1 MKLEVTELGP
11 VKRAIKIEV
20 PEDAVNR
27 EFDRVYT
34 DLKRQVRIPGFRPGK
49 APVAMLE
56 KRYAKAV
63 EQDVIQRLV
72 PTYYQRAIQE
82 AGVAPVLVEIP
93 PLERLKANRNTSL
106 TFTATVEIKPSIEL
120 RDYRPPNPI
129 SLKPDSRTIAD
140 QDVEKA
146 LERFREQQSRLDAVP
161 SGTLLAEGLYA
172 VMTIEGFLDGEPVEG
187 SKKEGLLHKVGTQKP
202 VLGLTIDEV
211 LVGKKE
217 GDHGEIHQEY
227 PATHPDA
234 RLAGKVVT
242 FRVSILGV
250 KQKILPALDDEFAKD
265 CGAYDTLEALKDK
278 IRSELEAALKRDIE
292 EGYKDQIIERLLEM
306 HHFDLPEALIEREIR
321 TMVRQ
326 RLMEEQRKKDG
337 TLSMNDQIHMEEE
350 ATRIQKEV
358 APGAQKRVKLGLV
371 LEAIADK
378 EGVSVSEQEIQ
389 DEFTKLARS
398 LQVPLEDIQ
407 KMVESGGQ
415 SSRQELEDRI
425 RAEKT
430 LQLVYQFAVIQ
441 G

>member
-11 VKRAIKIEV
+11 VKRALKIEV
-20 PEDAVNR
+20 PEDVVNQ

-34 DLKRQVRIPGFRPGK
+34 DLKRQVRVPGFRPGK

-56 KRYAKAV
+56 KRYAKAA

-72 PTYYQRAIQE
+72 PTYYQKAIQE
-82 AGVAPVLVEIP
+82 SGVAPVLVEIP
-93 PLERLKANRNTSL
+93 PLERMKANRNASL

-129 SLKPDSRTIAD
+129 SLKPDSRTITD
-140 QDVEKA
+140 QDVDKA
-146 LERFREQQSRLDAVP
+146 LDRFREQQSRLDAAAA
-161 SGTLLAEGLYA
+161 GTRLEEGLYA
-172 VMTIEGFLDGEPVEG
+172 VVTIEGFLDGAPVDG
-187 SKKEGLLHKVGTQKP
+187 SKKEGHLHKVGSQEP
-202 VLGLTIDEV
+202 MLGLTIDEV
-211 LVGKKE
+211 LVGKQE
-217 GDHGEIHQEY
+217 GDQAEIPQEY

-234 RLAGKVVT
+234 RLAGKIVT

-250 KQKILPALDDEFAKD
+250 KQKTLPVLDDEFAKD
-265 CGAYDTLEALKDK
+265 CGAFDTLDALKDK
-278 IRSELEAALKRDIE
+278 IRSELESVLKRDIE
-292 EGYKDQIIERLLEM
+292 EGYKDQILERLLAL
-306 HHFDLPEALIEREIR
+306 HHFDLPEALVEREVR
-321 TMVRQ
+321 TLVRQ
-326 RLMEEQRKKDG
+326 RLMEEQRKKG
-337 TLSMNDQIHMEEE
+337 GQFSMDDQIHMEEE
-350 ATRIQKEV
+350 AKRIQNEV

-378 EGVSVSEQEIQ
+378 EGVFVSEQEIQ
-389 DEFTKLARS
+389 DEFSKLAKG

-415 SSRQELEDRI
+415 NSRQEFEDRI
-425 RAEKT
+425 RADKA

>member
-11 VKRAIKIEV
+11 VKRALKIEV
-20 PEDAVNR
+20 PEDVVNR

-34 DLKRQVRIPGFRPGK
+34 DLKRQVRVPGFRPGK

-56 KRYAKAV
+56 KRYAKAA

-72 PTYYQRAIQE
+72 PTYYQKAIQE
-82 AGVAPVLVEIP
+82 SGVAPVLVEIP
-93 PLERLKANRNTSL
+93 PLERMKANRNASL

-129 SLKPDSRTIAD
+129 SLKPDSRTITD
-140 QDVEKA
+140 QDVDKA
-146 LERFREQQSRLDAVP
+146 LDRFREQQSRLDAAAA
-161 SGTLLAEGLYA
+161 GTRLEEGLYA
-172 VMTIEGFLDGEPVEG
+172 VVTIEGFLDGAPVDG
-187 SKKEGLLHKVGTQKP
+187 SKKEGHLHKVGSQEP
-202 VLGLTIDEV
+202 MLGLTIDEV
-211 LVGKKE
+211 LVGKQE
-217 GDHGEIHQEY
+217 GDQAEIPQEY

-234 RLAGKVVT
+234 RLAGKIVT

-250 KQKILPALDDEFAKD
+250 KQKTLPVLDDEFAKD
-265 CGAYDTLEALKDK
+265 CGAFDTLDALKDK
-278 IRSELEAALKRDIE
+278 IRSELESVLKRDIE
-292 EGYKDQIIERLLEM
+292 EGYKDQILERLLAL
-306 HHFDLPEALIEREIR
+306 HHFDLPEALVEREVR
-321 TMVRQ
+321 TLVRQ
-326 RLMEEQRKKDG
+326 RLMEEQRKKG
-337 TLSMNDQIHMEEE
+337 GQFSMDDQIHMEEE
-350 ATRIQKEV
+350 AKRIQNEV

-378 EGVSVSEQEIQ
+378 EGVFVSEQEIQ
-389 DEFTKLARS
+389 DEFSKLAKG

-415 SSRQELEDRI
+415 NSRQEFEDRI
-425 RAEKT
+425 RADKA